1 MPRVDFD
8 PNEIGAR
15 AFYKLITASV
25 LPRPIAWV
33 STRSAAGI
41 DNLAPHSFFTVAC
54 TDPPVLQFTSI
65 GRKDSLRNAE
75 ETGEF
80 VVNFSPRGLFER
92 INATGTPFPSDVS
105 EFEAVGVEP
114 EPSERV
120 APLRVAESPVAFE
133 CKVAD
138 TISFGNSTVV
148 FGRVL
153 LGVVSED
160 VLDGG
165 LPDVEKL
172 QPMARLGKNEWSE
185 LGEVRRITRI
195 PAEEWPGH
203 FMDAPAGTWEPEG
216 A

>member
-1 MPRVDFD
+1 
-8 PNEIGAR
+8 
-15 AFYKLITASV
+15 
-25 LPRPIAWV
+25 
-33 STRSAAGI
+33 
-41 DNLAPHSFFTVAC
+41 
-54 TDPPVLQFTSI
+54 
-65 GRKDSLRNAE
+65 
-75 ETGEF
+75 
-80 VVNFSPRGLFER
+80 
-92 INATGTPFPSDVS
+92 VS
-105 EFEAVGVEP
+105 EFEAVGLEP
-114 EPSERV
+114 ESSERV
-120 APLRVAESPVAFE
+120 APFRVAESPVAFE

-153 LGVVSED
+153 LGVVSEE

>member
-8 PNEIGAR
+8 PEEIGAR
-15 AFYKLITASV
+15 AFYKLLTASV

-33 STRSAAGI
+33 STRSADGI

-65 GRKDSLRNAE
+65 GHKDSLRNVE

-80 VVNFSPRGLFER
+80 VVNLSPANLFEQ
-92 INATGTPFPSDVS
+92 INATGTPFPAAVS
-105 EFEAVGVEP
+105 EFEAVGVAP

-120 APLRVAESPVAFE
+120 APFRVAESPVAFE
-133 CKVAD
+133 CKLAE

-148 FGRVL
+148 FGHVL
-153 LGVVSED
+153 LGVVSEE
-160 VLDGG
+160 VLDGE

-172 QPMARLGKNEWSE
+172 QPLARLGRNEWSA
-185 LGEVRRITRI
+185 LGEVKRITRI

-203 FMDAPAGTWEPEG
+203 FEDAPASTWKPGGE
-216 A
+216 

>member
-8 PNEIGAR
+8 PDEIGAR
-15 AFYKLITASV
+15 AFYKLLTASV

-33 STRSAAGI
+33 STRSAAGV

-92 INATGTPFPSDVS
+92 INATGTPFPAEVS
-105 EFEAVGVEP
+105 EFAAVGLEP

-120 APLRVAESPVAFE
+120 APFRVAESPVAFE

-138 TISFGNSTVV
+138 TLSFGNSTVV

-153 LGVVSED
+153 LGVVSDD
-160 VLDGG
+160 VLDGE

-185 LGEVRRITRI
+185 LGAVRRITRI

-203 FMDAPAGTWEPEG
+203 FDDAPADTWEPEQ